1 MKGKGERIEHL
12 TRQIYRPTR
21 YEYFVGKALQGLCTG
36 RTERDL
42 KGVVKQA
49 VTLAREVERELDP

>member
-1 MKGKGERIEHL
+1 MKSERIEHL

-36 RTERDL
+36 RSERDL
-42 KGVVKQA
+42 KNVVRQS
-49 VTLAREVERELDP
+49 VMLAKEVEEELGP